1 MVEESSVSFDAY
13 DASLKNSIF
22 QHGSGDGISPELIR
36 VSSSPPMPVSTKSGF
51 SSEIQFKAVNTP
63 YQSISSYTLHTYWLD
78 NDSSATDEN
87 GLQTEEETVLFSNL
101 SFLASL
107 VYDGFVARPSHPR
120 APDYRKV
127 TPFGTEVLPQPPDM
141 KNPSLRLVQ
150 SLVVGIIRDKAQWY
164 FGSTERT
171 RQSHWRLE
179 QESTVQK
186 ASNPS
191 DGRCAVVP
199 Y

>member
-1 MVEESSVSFDAY
+1 MDLAMGYRLNWLGSVHRHRCPSVPSLVFPLRY
-13 DASLKNSIF
+13 SLKQSTRRTSKSRRI
-22 QHGSGDGISPELIR
+22 HCIHIGWTMIH
-36 VSSSPPMPVSTKSGF
+36 PPRTRMACRLKKRRFCSLTSVF
-51 SSEIQFKAVNTP
+51 
-63 YQSISSYTLHTYWLD
+63 YQ
-78 NDSSATDEN
+78 
-87 GLQTEEETVLFSNL
+87 
-101 SFLASL
+101 SL

-141 KNPSLRLVQ
+141 KNPSLRCVQ

-186 ASNPS
+186 ASIRLIDDVQLCRTDLPM
-191 DGRCAVVP
+191 R
-199 Y
+199 

>member
-22 QHGSGDGISPELIR
+22 QHGSGDGISPELIW

-63 YQSISSYTLHTYWLD
+63 YQYISSYTLHTYWLD

-101 SFLASL
+101 SFLAISCIRW
-107 VYDGFVARPSHPR
+107 VCCAPVTFAFGARIDGSKGVKS
-120 APDYRKV
+120 V
-127 TPFGTEVLPQPPDM
+127 
-141 KNPSLRLVQ
+141 
-150 SLVVGIIRDKAQWY
+150 
-164 FGSTERT
+164 
-171 RQSHWRLE
+171 
-179 QESTVQK
+179 
-186 ASNPS
+186 
-191 DGRCAVVP
+191 
-199 Y
+199 